1 MEEIKEVR
9 QLTKD
14 EIDAYNLIIDKCGCE
29 CHLDT
34 NLMHIAP
41 CCRLTYDPKLSE
53 GATTTFT
60 KEEISK
66 LLGE

>member
-1 MEEIKEVR
+1 MDVNKIVR
-9 QLTKD
+9 KLTKD

-29 CHLDT
+29 CHLDH

-41 CCRLTYDPKLSE
+41 CCRLTYNCKLSE
-53 GATTTFT
+53 GAMSSYT
-60 KEEISK
+60 KEELSK